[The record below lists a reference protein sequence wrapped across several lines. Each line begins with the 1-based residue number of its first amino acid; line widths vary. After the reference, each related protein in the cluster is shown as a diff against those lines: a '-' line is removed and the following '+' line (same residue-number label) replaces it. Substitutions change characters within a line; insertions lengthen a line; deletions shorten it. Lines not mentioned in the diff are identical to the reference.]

1 MKADNQTM
9 DRQIPLSVQRKR
21 KMIRVGRW
29 LVGFLLVMAAGAWLG
44 SQMLTTIDRKTLVVS
59 EVDRGTIEVSVTATG
74 RIVPAFEEVITSPI
88 SSRILEVYAHSGD
101 SVDVGTPLLRL
112 DLQSTETELA
122 KAMDER
128 EIRRQQME
136 QLRANIETQLADRR
150 MQIEVEEMKL
160 SQLEAQLRNELYL
173 DSLGSGTRDRVR
185 SAETTLR
192 TAQLQ
197 LAQLRQQYAN
207 EVRVKQAD
215 LRMQQLQNGI
225 FEKGLTEKQRTLA
238 DAAICSPRR
247 ATLTY
252 ITTEI
257 GASVGA
263 GQKLAIVS
271 DLSHFKAECEISDT
285 YSDRVLVGGEALL
298 RIGKERLPATIST
311 VTPLSQGGAI
321 TFTVQPQDPSHPR
334 LRSGLKTE
342 VYVITSIRDDVLRI
356 RNGSFYAG
364 SGKYTLFI
372 FKDDRTLVPREVQL
386 GECNYDY
393 IEVLSG
399 LSEGEELVVS
409 DMGKYKGKE
418 KLRVKSEK

>member
-1 MKADNQTM
+1 MNADNQTM

-257 GASVGA
+257 GATVGA

-364 SGKYTLFI
+364 PGKYTLFI
-372 FKDDRTLVPREVQL
+372 FKDDQTLVPREVQL